1 MRASVGDRVPS
12 ATFMTM
18 VEGTPTVLTTEE
30 VFRGRRVA
38 VFGLPGA
45 YTPVCSN
52 QHLPGFVAGASQL
65 LAKEIDAVACVSM
78 NDPFVM
84 AAWGKEHGADEIMM
98 LADPK
103 GEFTRGMG
111 LAVDLSE
118 YGLGQRSERY
128 SMIVQDGTIRVLNVE
143 TSILDHGP
151 SSCQTLLGQA

>member
-1 MRASVGDRVPS
+1 MQLSVGDPVPS

-18 VEGTPTVLTTEE
+18 VEERPTVLTTEG
-30 VFRGRRVA
+30 VFSGKRVA

-52 QHLPGFVAGASQL
+52 QHLPGVVAGARQL
-65 LAKEIDAVACVSM
+65 RAKELDAIACVSV

-84 AAWGKEHGADEIMM
+84 AAWGKEQGADEIMM
-98 LADPK
+98 LADPE

-128 SMIVQDGTIRVLNVE
+128 SMIVQDGTIQVLNVE
-143 TSILDHGP
+143 ASILDHGP
-151 SSCQTLLGQA
+151 SSCQTLVGQA